1 MDELPFKG
9 FVPEQPPV
17 RLEGKGRFRRVIDA
31 GSRGRD
37 MMRKNKGNVR
47 RDRTGR
53 AARHPVAA
61 PPVYTAEQQATVRLG
76 LRVLAKIIARAHL
89 RRQTARSEAMPGA
102 TNGESPRAAPHGPP
116 PGREAVE

>member
-1 MDELPFKG
+1 MDEPPLKG

-31 GSRGRD
+31 GNRGRD
-37 MMRKNKGNVR
+37 MMRKPKGKGR
-47 RDRTGR
+47 GDQTGR

-61 PPVYTAEQQATVRLG
+61 APPVDAAEHQETVQWG

-89 RRQTARSEAMPGA
+89 RRQAARRSA
-102 TNGESPRAAPHGPP
+102 AAPGPP
-116 PGREAVE
+116 PVSSAGKQAIPETGGSN